1 MENRDFSSEFVF
13 ITSRSGGAGGQNVN
27 KVNTKAELRFD
38 IEKSQLLSETE
49 KLTLKEKLKNKIT
62 NEGILQIVSQEERS
76 QLKNKELCIEKFYE
90 LIIKALT
97 KKKVRRK
104 AELPQSLIEERLK
117 EKKIKSQKKDLRKK
131 DFDM

>member
-76 QLKNKELCIEKFYE
+76 QLKNKELCINKFYE
-90 LIIKALT
+90 IVTKALIKR
-97 KKKVRRK
+97 KKRK
-104 AELPQSLIEERLK
+104 KIEIPQSLIEERLK
-117 EKKIKSQKKDLRKK
+117 EKKRKSQKKDLRKK